1 MNPVNAIFRF
11 ILLTSLL
18 APAGLYAQRSRV
30 QPQPTPAQPST
41 PPRDT
46 TQAPARLVLLARNYG
61 DSVVLRWSP
70 NRAGHFLAGSQTG
83 YWVERIELSPRFP
96 DGKVTLL
103 STSPVRPWALDE
115 ARQRIKPGDRFPA
128 MGLQMLYGKGYTKT
142 FSPDA
147 ASIINLSE
155 EQNNRFA
162 VALMAADYS
171 PRAADALGL
180 RWVDR
185 QARQADAMYVYRI
198 YPARSSAGT
207 GNLTDTAAVL
217 IDPNKRFRG
226 VAPLVEAIQPGD
238 SAISLTWH
246 RHSTQGAF
254 SGFYVER
261 STDGKTFRRLTEQPY
276 IQSQPN
282 ADIQKRDTV
291 RFQTDSLGRSLI
303 SYSDSVVNYRR
314 FYYRIIGIDAFG
326 DLSPAS
332 EIVSAMAH
340 DLTPPPPPANLRT
353 QVIDNKQIRVQWNRA
368 RLTAPDMAGFVI
380 GRGVAVNGPFE
391 SISPTVL
398 SAGTLEFLD
407 TKPGTY
413 SNFYTVGAVDTAG
426 NIAYAP
432 AVVGIIADLLPPDKP
447 TGLTAQTD
455 TGGIVRLTWPLGP
468 NDDIVAYKV
477 YRSYEQQND
486 FYRQLT
492 PLGIADTTFAD
503 TLPHPML
510 NKQVFYKLVAID
522 RTGNHSLF
530 SAPLTVAVPDRM
542 PPTPPVIRSVVVD
555 AGGVTLT
562 VIPSSSVDV
571 TGHRLYRREDEGSW
585 TLLRQLSAPNST
597 TLTVRDTT
605 FRTQP
610 GFAQKTYT
618 YALTAID
625 DAKLESEK
633 SFAVPVQPGAGVAQ
647 PVRNV
652 QATYDP
658 NQRAVL
664 LTWDFPTVSESYHF
678 VVYRAQNGD
687 GLSMYRA
694 VDGQQRSFQD
704 SATVSTGR
712 YQYAVRVQYHQ
723 RSGSALSPTVRIS
736 R

>member
-1 MNPVNAIFRF
+1 MNVVKIVFR
-11 ILLTSLL
+11 LSLL
-18 APAGLYAQRSRV
+18 IALLASVNLYAQRNRTPPAPAPAPSTT
-30 QPQPTPAQPST
+30 TPA
-41 PPRDT
+41 DT
-46 TQAPARLVLLARNYG
+46 GQAPARLVLLARNYG

-83 YWVERIELSPRFP
+83 YWVERVELSKRFP
-96 DGKVTLL
+96 DGKITLL
-103 STSPVRPWALDE
+103 STSPVRPWTLDE
-115 ARQRIKPGDRFPA
+115 ARQRIKAGDRFPA
-128 MGLQMLYGKGYTKT
+128 IGLQMLYGKGYTKT

-185 QARQADAMYVYRI
+185 QPRQADAVYVYRI
-198 YPARSSAGT
+198 YPARSSAIT
-207 GNLTDTAAVL
+207 GNLTDTVAVL
-217 IDPNKRFRG
+217 VDPNSRFRA
-226 VAPLVEAIQPGD
+226 VAPLLEAIQSGD

-261 STDGKTFRRLTEQPY
+261 STDGKTFKRLTAQPY
-276 IQSQPN
+276 IQSQPD
-282 ADIQKRDTV
+282 ADIQQRDTV

-314 FYYRIIGIDAFG
+314 FYYRVIGIDAFG

-332 EIVSAMAH
+332 EVVTGMAR
-340 DLTPPPPPANLRT
+340 DLTPPLPPANLRT

-368 RLTAPDMAGFVI
+368 RLTTPDMAGYVI
-380 GRGVAVNGPFE
+380 GRGSAVNGPFE

-398 SAGTLEFLD
+398 SASTLEFLD
-407 TKPGTY
+407 TKPDTY

-447 TGLTAQTD
+447 TGLSAQTD
-455 TGGIVRLTWPLGP
+455 TSGIVQLTWPLGQD
-468 NDDIVAYKV
+468 DDIVAYKV

-510 NKQVFYKLVAID
+510 NKQVFYKIVAID

-530 SAPLTVAVPDRM
+530 SAALPVAVPDRM
-542 PPTPPVIRSVVVD
+542 PPTAPVIRSVVVD
-555 AGGVTLT
+555 AGGVTLM
-562 VIPSSSVDV
+562 VLPSSSVDV
-571 TGHRLYRREDEGSW
+571 VGHRLYRRDGDAPW
-585 TLLRQLSAPNST
+585 TLLRQLPGRADGLL
-597 TLTVRDTT
+597 TLRDTS
-605 FRTQP
+605 FRAQP
-610 GFAQKTYT
+610 GFAGKTYT

-625 DAKLESEK
+625 DAKLESER

-647 PVRNV
+647 PVRNIQGRYDANR
-652 QATYDP
+652 QAV
-658 NQRAVL
+658 VL
-664 LTWDFPTVSESYHF
+664 NWEFPTLAEPYHF
-678 VVYRAQNGD
+678 VVYRSLNGE

-704 SATVSTGR
+704 NATASTGR

-723 RSGSALSPTVRIS
+723 RSGSALSQPVNIS